1 MGDQTKN
8 ANFLFSGRVRFR
20 RVKSPLL
27 DGPLSLERLLTAWA
41 WNAMEGSP
49 FKIPKTAQNQ
59 FISIIFSIF
68 PRIKFCGP
76 HYHTHTHLLPLS
88 LSPSPSPL
96 PPLPLPCVLLN
107 EGFAQRW
114 RMIRS
119 YRIWQ
124 HPLEIILCTTPNM
137 LAPRVGNTGTGLS
150 GSHSYSFTRSYKYT
164 PVLES
169 ISHRKS
175 PMTQRNKTMLRE
187 MTSSNSNAL

>member
-27 DGPLSLERLLTAWA
+27 VGPLSLDWLLTAWA

-76 HYHTHTHLLPLS
+76 HYHTHTTSPSLPLS
-88 LSPSPSPL
+88 LSPSLLLPPTSPPPSPL
-96 PPLPLPCVLLN
+96 CAIKW
-107 EGFAQRW
+107 G
-114 RMIRS
+114 IRATLKDDQILS
-119 YRIWQ
+119 Y
-124 HPLEIILCTTPNM
+124 
-137 LAPRVGNTGTGLS
+137 LA
-150 GSHSYSFTRSYKYT
+150 
-164 PVLES
+164 
-169 ISHRKS
+169 
-175 PMTQRNKTMLRE
+175 
-187 MTSSNSNAL
+187 TSSRDNTLHYTEHACSSCWKYRYRTLRKPLLFIHTIL